1 MTGFWDVQT
10 VCAAVDGVVHGDGR
24 VATAGVFHDT
34 REPVAGGLYVA
45 LRGDVHDGHDWCAT
59 AVEAGAVAVLVE
71 RRCSLPSH
79 IAQIEVVDTRRAL
92 LVLAAQWCERSLDG
106 VRRIAVTGTAGKT
119 TTKDLLHAIGAAAGS
134 VHASPRSFNNDIGVP
149 MTLLGCRASDA
160 VLIAE
165 VGTSASGEIAPLA
178 AAIQPNVSII
188 TLIGEGH
195 LEGLGTVEAV
205 QAEKYAL
212 AQATSERVLLGESCG
227 DDPHTAACIERFG
240 FGSQCDHHVELR
252 GGVVVNG
259 VAWPAVLPGR
269 HGAMNIAAAVCAAQA
284 IGIGDDAIKCGL
296 ERASISAG
304 RFGVEQVGSMTLI
317 DDTWNSNPQSLEAS
331 LAAAVELA
339 AGRPLAVVLGAMREL
354 GSHSVAAHERMGE
367 VLKPLNLEAMVLFG
381 AETRPAL
388 VACPDALYLS
398 DADEQS
404 LRLASETVRGEG
416 RVVLVKGSR
425 SLHLERLVEL
435 LRFETQENDDRRTMR
450 AQG

>member
-1 MTGFWDVQT
+1 MTDFWDVQT
-10 VCAAVDGVVHGDGR
+10 VCSAVDGVLLGDGR
-24 VATAGVFHDT
+24 VSPAGVFHDT

-45 LRGDVHDGHDWCAT
+45 LRGDVHDGHDWCAA
-59 AVEAGAVAVLVE
+59 AVEAGAAAVLVE
-71 RRCSLPSH
+71 RRCALPSH
-79 IAQIEVVDTRRAL
+79 IAQIEVVDTRKAL
-92 LVLAAQWCERSLDG
+92 LKLAAQWCERSLDG
-106 VRRIAVTGTAGKT
+106 VRRVAITGTAGKT

-134 VHASPRSFNNDIGVP
+134 VHASPRSYNNDIGVP
-149 MTLLGCRASDA
+149 MTLLGCRATDA

-178 AAIQPNVSII
+178 AAIRPHVSII

-195 LEGLGTVEAV
+195 LDGLGTVEAV

-212 AQATSERVLLGESCG
+212 AEATSERVLLGESCG
-227 DDPHTAACIERFG
+227 DDPHTAACIERYG
-240 FGSQCDHHVELR
+240 FDVNCAHRVELR
-252 GGVVVNG
+252 DGVTVNG

-284 IGIGDDAIKCGL
+284 VGIADDAIKRGL
-296 ERASISAG
+296 ERASISQG
-304 RFGVEQVGSMTLI
+304 RFGVEQVGSMTVI

-331 LAAAVELA
+331 LAAAIELA
-339 AGRPLAVVLGAMREL
+339 AGRPLAVVLGAMKEL
-354 GSHSVAAHERMGE
+354 GSHAVAAHERMGE
-367 VLKPLNLEAMVLFG
+367 VLEQLSLEATVLVG

-388 VACPDALYLS
+388 ARCPEALYLPE
-398 DADEQS
+398 ADEQS

-425 SLHLERLVEL
+425 SLHLERLVEM
-435 LRFETQENDDRRTMR
+435 LRCDSQENIDRRTMK